1 MGEIWTIVYTDF
13 RKDIFLDALEID
25 SKTGVGMVLGD
36 PIIPEPII
44 VEVNG
49 NSNQFVLIKKSKYK
63 TKSQDPNI
71 AKKKLFA
78 ALYTIDFGNSWN
90 PLPVGDWNLPLDSL
104 ESFFA
109 ASGTSLVIIESKVT
123 AQKKNTS
130 SKKMTHRKQMT
141 STHKLNHPNLKV

>member
-1 MGEIWTIVYTDF
+1 MGGEIWTIVYTDF

-49 NSNQFVLIKKSKYK
+49 NRNQFVLIKKSKNK

-71 AKKKLFA
+71 AKKK
-78 ALYTIDFGNSWN
+78 ALRC
-90 PLPVGDWNLPLDSL
+90 PLHYRLWKQLEPVTRWRL
-104 ESFFA
+104 ES
-109 ASGTSLVIIESKVT
+109 T
-123 AQKKNTS
+123 
-130 SKKMTHRKQMT
+130 
-141 STHKLNHPNLKV
+141 P

>member
-71 AKKKLFA
+71 AKSSSPHFTLSTLETVGTHSPLA
-78 ALYTIDFGNSWN
+78 IGIYPLIAWN
-90 PLPVGDWNLPLDSL
+90 RSLLPVVPHL
-104 ESFFA
+104 
-109 ASGTSLVIIESKVT
+109 
-123 AQKKNTS
+123 
-130 SKKMTHRKQMT
+130 
-141 STHKLNHPNLKV
+141 